1 MAGGFFLR
9 HGRMSVTIAPTGTQD
24 LELGDF
30 TTERGDVV
38 ADARLRYRVIGDVEA
53 AQENGWI
60 LVFHALTG
68 SADVEAWWGP
78 LVVPGGALDV
88 NRHAVLSANL
98 LGGCYGSTSPIT
110 WQASHGRRF
119 PRLSSLDLAR
129 AHLPLIKHLGIRRLS
144 LVSGGSLGGM
154 VALQWGRVSAVPVDR
169 LVVFAAPAATSAQA
183 IAWNAAQRMAIEADP
198 AWQDGQYRE
207 GEGPT
212 TGLAAARAIAM
223 ITYRSAAEFEERFS
237 RQSSRVPGRF
247 DADHYLRRQGDKLVA
262 RFDAASYV
270 ALMDAMDLHDVGDIR
285 VAAAETADRVG
296 EVIGVGVDSDI
307 LYYPAEVRA
316 WTDAYRAAGA
326 NARYVEI
333 KSLYGH
339 DAFLIEWDQ
348 VGWIMR
354 ER

>member
-1 MAGGFFLR
+1 MG
-9 HGRMSVTIAPTGTQD
+9 VTIAATGTQD

-30 TTERGDVV
+30 PTEQGELL
-38 ADARLRYRVIGDVEA
+38 ASARLRYRVIGDVEA
-53 AQENGWI
+53 AQEHGWI

-78 LVVPGGALDV
+78 LVGAGLPLDPS
-88 NRHAVLSANL
+88 RHAIVSSNL
-98 LGGCYGSTSPIT
+98 LGGCYGSTTPIR
-110 WQASHGRRF
+110 WQREHGRAF
-119 PRLSSLDLAR
+119 PRLTSLDLAR
-129 AHLPLIKHLGIRRLS
+129 AHAPLLTHLGVRRLA
-144 LVSGGSLGGM
+144 LATGGSLGGM
-154 VALQWGRVSAVPVDR
+154 VALQWGRITPVPVDR

-198 AWQDGQYRE
+198 AWRGGRYPE
-207 GEGPT
+207 GAGPVA
-212 TGLAAARAIAM
+212 GLAAARAIAM
-223 ITYRSAAEFEERFS
+223 ITYRSPAEFAERFGRES
-237 RQSSRVPGRF
+237 TRIEGRF

-270 ALMDAMDLHDVGDIR
+270 ALMDSMDLHDVGDIG
-285 VAAAETADRVG
+285 AAARETAQRVT

-307 LYYPAEVRA
+307 LYYPSEVRD
-316 WTDAYRAAGA
+316 WVSAYRAAGA
-326 NARYVEI
+326 NARYTEI

-348 VGWIMR
+348 VSEILR